1 MIGMSVT
8 YDGKNL
14 TELFNEGRGRTVP
27 VDVTKN
33 VAANFNNNYQDQ
45 GRRRYGQQ
53 FLYST
58 LSVKQIQVSF
68 TLVGNYDYFNTVAE
82 TLGGYLNVDKPKTL
96 IFGDEPNK
104 VWEAIPSGQASLT
117 VDKNTAPITA
127 TVTVTFDV
135 PKSYGEN
142 KAQALV
148 SSDGETKYGS
158 IKKVST
164 GHYKA
169 TLKNFGT
176 AETYPDIKLKFN
188 SDNGWVGIVKSS
200 SESYEIGNP
209 NEVDTRTVKQS
220 EILFDYVSNN
230 WITNGFSVGAKN
242 QGRFN
247 DNLQSLNGTLAIDN
261 AWGRPH
267 IALTNRGSGSTLLR
281 GSSITWEIPADSNR
295 EKGSLYEYMW
305 WRQIFWLGA
314 SNECGYIKISVT
326 DANGTF
332 LYGVETLKH
341 INGLGCEYRFLAS
354 DGNGSYRTLDRKSF
368 WGTHVM
374 TQNPFNEPQG
384 WADMQRFDDEIQFY
398 YQGGYPKFKIPEIKG
413 KKSAKISVGFFGI
426 GDAPLVTHMY
436 LDSFVYRKD
445 YVNKE
450 EDIPNRF
457 RKGSILEIDMAK
469 GKTLVDNLPASNELT
484 YLSEPFSIGT
494 GDTEIDIYTSSWTRT
509 DPTIEVTW
517 KERFI

>member
-1 MIGMSVT
+1 MIGMSVIF
-8 YDGKNL
+8 DGKNL
-14 TELFNEGRGRTVP
+14 TELFNEGQGRTVP

-68 TLVGNYDYFNTVAE
+68 NLVGNYDYFNTIAE
-82 TLGGYLNVDKPKTL
+82 TLGGYLNVDKPKPL

-104 VWEAIPSGQASLT
+104 VWEAIPSGQASLA

-148 SSDGETKYGS
+148 SSDGETKDGS

-209 NEVDTRTVKQS
+209 NEANTRTAKQS

-230 WITNGFSVGAKN
+230 WITNGFAVGAKN

-247 DNLQSLNGTLAIDN
+247 DDSHSLNGTLAIEN
-261 AWGRPH
+261 NWGRPH
-267 IALTNRGSGSTLLR
+267 IALTNTGGGDKYLR
-281 GSSITWEIPADSNR
+281 GSSLTWEIPADSNGQ
-295 EKGSLYEYMW
+295 KGSLYEYFW
-305 WRQIFWLGA
+305 WRQILWLGA
-314 SNECGYIKISVT
+314 ANQFGFIKISVT
-326 DANGTF
+326 DANGVF
-332 LYGVETLKH
+332 LYGVETYKH
-341 INGLGCEYRFLAS
+341 TNGFDCHYNFLAG
-354 DGNGSYRTLDRKSF
+354 DGKGGYKVLDRKHF
-368 WGTHVM
+368 YGTHVS
-374 TQNPFNEPQG
+374 TANPFNEPQG
-384 WADMQRFDDEIQFY
+384 WSDVQRFDDVLQFY
-398 YQGGYPKFKIPEIKG
+398 WQGSYPKFTVPEIKG
-413 KKSAKISVGFFGI
+413 KKSAKIHIGIFGI
-426 GDAPLVTHMY
+426 KDWPLITHLY
-436 LDSFVYRKD
+436 LDSFVYAKHH
-445 YVNKE
+445 VEKE

-457 RKGSILEIDMAK
+457 RKGSILEVDMAK
-469 GKTLVDNLPASNELT
+469 GKTYVDNLPALNELT

-509 DPTIEVTW
+509 DPTIEITW
-517 KERFI
+517 KERYV